1 MHFEGSARCKL
12 VDPSKRRVKNVG
24 SCRGICLRA
33 RSLGEVAGGGGYLP
47 EVIRVAGTLRWRL
60 TAAPLTRCVL
70 ASSPTIL
77 WLLRSLQ
84 SSTRP
89 CAGQNGERASGVMLV
104 AGVLSSRQPWQGGF
118 RWLVISVSTQ
128 ARVRTKQTRANIC
141 QYEQTYANL
150 LLSSVVS
157 CGILNVGSKWLRRV
171 SASSDC
177 FSSYC
182 RNNYN
187 ETVTI
192 PNT

>member
-1 MHFEGSARCKL
+1 MHFEWSARCKL

-84 SSTRP
+84 SRTRP

-104 AGVLSSRQPWQGGF
+104 AGVPSSRQPWQGGF
-118 RWLVISVSTQ
+118 VSTQ

-141 QYEQTYANL
+141 KCEQTYANL

-157 CGILNVGSKWLRRV
+157 RGILNVGSKWL
-171 SASSDC
+171 C
-177 FSSYC
+177 IC
-182 RNNYN
+182 QL
-187 ETVTI
+187 
-192 PNT
+192 

>member
-24 SCRGICLRA
+24 SCRGIYLRS

-70 ASSPTIL
+70 TSSPTIL

-104 AGVLSSRQPWQGGF
+104 AGVPPSRPPRLEYEQN
-118 RWLVISVSTQ
+118 
-128 ARVRTKQTRANIC
+128 K
-141 QYEQTYANL
+141 YEQTSASL

-157 CGILNVGSKWLRRV
+157 RGILNVGSQWLRCV

-182 RNNYN
+182 RNDYK
-187 ETVTI
+187 ESSVTI